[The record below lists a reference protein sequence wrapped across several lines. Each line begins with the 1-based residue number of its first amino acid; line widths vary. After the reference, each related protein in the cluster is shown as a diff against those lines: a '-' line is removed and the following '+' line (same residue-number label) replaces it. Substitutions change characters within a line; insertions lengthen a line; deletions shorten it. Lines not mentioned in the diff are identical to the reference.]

1 MQDIIVRSLTIGASV
16 GLLLGLLGIVDAGR
30 AVALGMIAGFL
41 AGLTK
46 YKLQQARKRGER
58 ERDNAE

>member
-1 MQDIIVRSLTIGASV
+1 MMDIIVKALIVGASV
-16 GLLLGLLGIVDAGR
+16 GLLLGLFGIVDPGR

-46 YKLQQARKRGER
+46 AKLTKARGRKES
-58 ERDNAE
+58 DNAGR